1 MTLKNNCYSLAR
13 LLLLLVLPYAV
24 TLHAAEQPAK
34 PPIRIGLT
42 PVFLDEH
49 PNFNNEWRSYLERRL
64 GQPVSFVQRGNYREI
79 IDMLHD
85 EKLDFAWLSGYPYVR
100 NKEEMRLVAVPLY
113 KGEPRYQAYL
123 IVASSDNQTQSL
135 ADLRGKR
142 FAFSDPDS
150 NSGYLYIVHLL
161 SKQGED
167 PSSFFGRTFF
177 TWSHLKVVQAVAS
190 GLAQGGAV
198 DGYVWETLAL
208 SHPELTAQTRVM
220 SKSPQFGSAPFVASR
235 AASKIQ
241 IDKLQRVLIQM
252 ALDNEGR
259 RLLQTLN
266 LDGFGYGNERLYDA
280 IEKMSRSVE
289 KRQQQ

>member
-1 MTLKNNCYSLAR
+1 MTLTKDCLSLAR
-13 LLLLLVLPYAV
+13 VLLLSVLSCAVVLPAS
-24 TLHAAEQPAK
+24 AQPAK

-49 PNFNNEWRSYLERRL
+49 PTFNNEWRSYLERRM

-100 NKEEMRLVAVPLY
+100 NRDVMQLVAVPLY
-113 KGEPRYQAYL
+113 KGEARYQAYV
-123 IVASSDNQTQSL
+123 IVASSDSQTQSL
-135 ADLRGKR
+135 ADLRGKG
-142 FAFSDPDS
+142 FAFCDPDS
-150 NSGYLYIVHLL
+150 NSGYLYIVHRL
-161 SKQGED
+161 SEQGEK

-208 SHPELTAQTRVM
+208 AHPELTAQTRVL

-235 AASKIQ
+235 AVQKIQ
-241 IDKLQRVLIQM
+241 VDKLQRVLIQM
-252 ALDNEGR
+252 GLDNEGR
-259 RLLQTLN
+259 RLLKTLN

-280 IEKMSRSVE
+280 IEKMSHSIE
-289 KRQQQ
+289 KPQP